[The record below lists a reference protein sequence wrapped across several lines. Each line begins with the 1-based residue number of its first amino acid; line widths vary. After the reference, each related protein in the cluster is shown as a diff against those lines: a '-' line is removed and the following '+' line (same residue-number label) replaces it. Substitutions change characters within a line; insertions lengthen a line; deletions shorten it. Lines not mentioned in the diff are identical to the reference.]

1 MKGNLKTA
9 LLLGVLAGVLVG
21 VGGLVGGTTGATFG
35 LVFAVVMNFGAYWFS
50 DKIAL
55 RMSRARPLSRDQAP
69 ELHAMVE
76 RLCAS
81 GGLPIPRIY
90 LIPSEQPNAFATGRN
105 PQNAA
110 VAVTQGILRTLEPH
124 ELEGVLAHEL
134 AHVQNRDIL
143 ISSVAATIAGAISWI
158 AFMARW
164 TALLGDERNPMR
176 LVGSLVAAIVAPLA
190 AVVIQLAIS
199 RSREFQADRGGA
211 RISGRPES
219 LASALQKIEAQAGRV
234 PFEVNPAA
242 APLFI
247 VNPLRGSRGGG
258 LMARMFSTHP
268 AAEERVRRL
277 MDLVGRV

>member
-234 PFEVNPAA
+234 PFKVNPAA

>member
-199 RSREFQADRGGA
+199 RSREFQADRGGGPHLRPA
-211 RISGRPES
+211 RELGFGPPEDRGTGW
-219 LASALQKIEAQAGRV
+219 ASS
-234 PFEVNPAA
+234 
-242 APLFI
+242 
-247 VNPLRGSRGGG
+247 LRGESCRRAAVHCQSPAGKPGWGPDGTYVFHPSSR
-258 LMARMFSTHP
+258 
-268 AAEERVRRL
+268 
-277 MDLVGRV
+277 